1 MRRYNIGKNVEIDGT
16 MKTNETVYDPF
27 DPSDPSQVNDKYV
40 DSSQAVILQTPTYI
54 PERYVFRGWQLLD
67 RTGAETGIYYAP
79 GDEYTIDSTYADVHG
94 VIHFEAAYEPE
105 KETVRRVDVTSLV
118 LDANSGYTVKK
129 NLDVYEDYVY
139 VDLDNNLVNFTKQVN
154 NFDVKLHDYYDNF
167 GHSDGYMLL
176 GWDTDKQPENY
187 IPRFAADAV
196 VGVDSTDDNNT
207 LYAIWEPMYYLN
219 LQNYST
225 DYNITFN
232 LKFTGY
238 DGSTVYS
245 GDTNTVVSTFEREV
259 FSTLKDTSKSV
270 YVTKNGDGDFTVT
283 MKKAESNENPTTI
296 KLVLPQG
303 ANAKYTVSGTVNNA
317 VNDSSQS
324 LATIHNKLSVYN
336 SGGAGEELTWNGS
349 AYNGAFYNLNNSTAT
364 SYSVSGDMKIGSDG
378 QYIAFYTD
386 EAPSA
391 NIEVESKYYD
401 LASGQWLSG
410 TKTTGPCA
418 TLHFDDAGGI
428 GGEPTVVDNVTTG
441 YSNLK
446 IVKNSANTFYVN
458 QSFTNT
464 DEYKFIGW
472 YTVDEAAPDTTSL
485 DGKTSIDDVQSK
497 VSGITI
503 PNTDTTYYALYV
515 PKADG
520 NLVITHDEKSTS
532 IGYPKK
538 IAVSANY
545 NNVDY
550 TDSVTTQIVN
560 IAEREGRVHTEI
572 NVPVKESEAGNN
584 ITITLQAMA
593 GYGCVYYTT
602 YEGLHE
608 LLGSAVKSDTPED
621 VHINPSDNTSDAEQK
636 YLYTYTINTTVDS
649 LFENSETVKG
659 LKVLKTLDYYSD
671 FKRNYEFVYNYVFR
685 DGTTQRKYL
694 VKGETAELNSE
705 SDFEKFVLESAPY
718 INNFGEDFAWN
729 PSTITVSNLYGKG
742 KVTASMSAVQSKNAK
757 AVVKVKR
764 YGSDVTI
771 PWTVDIGSA
780 FPEDERPT
788 AELIVDNKQFLRWK
802 ISETDSGDL
811 VGYCY
816 YHEFTFKV
824 WEDYTITPEYTE
836 LQDDGEYHRIYPN
849 DENDAYVKLDYLE
862 SSRNQWVNLD
872 DDGNIEY
879 DENGNATY
887 NDSLI
892 SDFSMIFIDHG
903 NRINSNPENY
913 KVGLLF
919 EIAGKIESEGSE
931 AVDYGSNDELRLKA
945 INAVINNSNNK
956 SGTIKAG
963 GLPKFYYSQFD
974 PSDLNDDNR
983 LEYYRGIDNILNK
996 DGSLNP
1002 NATYIFNVYA
1012 FMRLPDGTILQS
1024 EPVNLQ
1030 MHNLAIKTITG

>member
-129 NLDVYEDYVY
+129 NLYVYEDYVY

-259 FSTLKDTSKSV
+259 FSTLKDTSK
-270 YVTKNGDGDFTVT
+270 
-283 MKKAESNENPTTI
+283 
-296 KLVLPQG
+296 
-303 ANAKYTVSGTVNNA
+303 
-317 VNDSSQS
+317 
-324 LATIHNKLSVYN
+324 
-336 SGGAGEELTWNGS
+336 
-349 AYNGAFYNLNNSTAT
+349 
-364 SYSVSGDMKIGSDG
+364 
-378 QYIAFYTD
+378 
-386 EAPSA
+386 
-391 NIEVESKYYD
+391 
-401 LASGQWLSG
+401 
-410 TKTTGPCA
+410 
-418 TLHFDDAGGI
+418 
-428 GGEPTVVDNVTTG
+428 
-441 YSNLK
+441 
-446 IVKNSANTFYVN
+446 
-458 QSFTNT
+458 
-464 DEYKFIGW
+464 
-472 YTVDEAAPDTTSL
+472 
-485 DGKTSIDDVQSK
+485 
-497 VSGITI
+497 
-503 PNTDTTYYALYV
+503 
-515 PKADG
+515 
-520 NLVITHDEKSTS
+520 
-532 IGYPKK
+532 
-538 IAVSANY
+538 
-545 NNVDY
+545 
-550 TDSVTTQIVN
+550 
-560 IAEREGRVHTEI
+560 
-572 NVPVKESEAGNN
+572 
-584 ITITLQAMA
+584 
-593 GYGCVYYTT
+593 
-602 YEGLHE
+602 
-608 LLGSAVKSDTPED
+608 
-621 VHINPSDNTSDAEQK
+621 
-636 YLYTYTINTTVDS
+636 
-649 LFENSETVKG
+649 
-659 LKVLKTLDYYSD
+659 
-671 FKRNYEFVYNYVFR
+671 
-685 DGTTQRKYL
+685 
-694 VKGETAELNSE
+694 
-705 SDFEKFVLESAPY
+705 
-718 INNFGEDFAWN
+718 
-729 PSTITVSNLYGKG
+729 
-742 KVTASMSAVQSKNAK
+742 
-757 AVVKVKR
+757 
-764 YGSDVTI
+764 
-771 PWTVDIGSA
+771 
-780 FPEDERPT
+780 
-788 AELIVDNKQFLRWK
+788 
-802 ISETDSGDL
+802 
-811 VGYCY
+811 
-816 YHEFTFKV
+816 
-824 WEDYTITPEYTE
+824 
-836 LQDDGEYHRIYPN
+836 
-849 DENDAYVKLDYLE
+849 
-862 SSRNQWVNLD
+862 
-872 DDGNIEY
+872 
-879 DENGNATY
+879 
-887 NDSLI
+887 
-892 SDFSMIFIDHG
+892 